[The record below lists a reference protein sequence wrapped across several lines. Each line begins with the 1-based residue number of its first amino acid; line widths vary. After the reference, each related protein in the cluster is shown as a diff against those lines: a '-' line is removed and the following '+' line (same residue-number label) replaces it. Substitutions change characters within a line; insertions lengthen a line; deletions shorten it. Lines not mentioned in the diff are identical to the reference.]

1 MLQASP
7 LLIVH
12 AGLDEAGSL
21 TDSTDFFSMAAVVT
35 SNPNALKNIIRR
47 ASLKSGK
54 RLGRRRKQPA
64 ELKWSNASQR
74 IRATALDNLAEA
86 DVELFVLVV
95 RKEGRRI
102 ADTPVNYAILAC
114 ELLQLCWNV
123 YPNMVL
129 AVDRHFTAPAQRAV
143 VDTFIHRQWPEAGIL
158 TISHVDSQRNILVQ
172 LADFVAGSAYDWH
185 KQGEQAYCR
194 LEAKVVAE
202 AVESWHHIKQRWL
215 GEK

>member
-1 MLQASP
+1 MPQAP

-21 TDSTDFFSMAAVVT
+21 TSSTDFFSMAAVVT
-35 SNPNALKNIIRR
+35 SKPTALKNIIRR

-54 RLGRRRKQPA
+54 RLGRRSKQPA

-74 IRATALDNLAEA
+74 IRATVLDYLAEA
-86 DVELFVLVV
+86 DAEFFVVVV

-102 ADTPVNYAILAC
+102 ADTPANYAILAC

-129 AVDRHFTAPAQRAV
+129 AIDRHFTAPAQRAT
-143 VDTFIHRQWPEAGIL
+143 VDTFIHRQWPQAGIL
-158 TISHVDSQRNILVQ
+158 TISHVDSQRNTLVQ

-185 KQGEQAYCR
+185 KQGEQAYR
-194 LEAKVVAE
+194 WLETKVAAE
-202 AVESWHHIKQRWL
+202 VVESWRHIRRRWL
-215 GEK
+215 EEK